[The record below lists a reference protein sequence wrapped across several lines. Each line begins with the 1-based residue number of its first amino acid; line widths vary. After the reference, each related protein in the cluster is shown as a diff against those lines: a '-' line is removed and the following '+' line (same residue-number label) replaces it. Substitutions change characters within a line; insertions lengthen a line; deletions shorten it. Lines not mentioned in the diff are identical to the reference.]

1 MTTVTRLEA
10 TETRS
15 TSTTRDITTNP
26 PSNPLPIYTGYV
38 IRRHLRTAIFWAVAF
53 ALYTALILLTF
64 PSLRDSGAL
73 SMDAYP
79 EAMIEAFNIQD
90 MTEVSN
96 YLESQVTSFAPLVIA
111 FFAIMTFAGAIAGAE
126 ERGSLDITLGTPLPR
141 RDIVLANWIAV
152 AVLLLGILAV
162 TALVT
167 WLTAIAIDVDL
178 GLRRSLEGFLN
189 AFPITMAFGSLALAL
204 SAWLRS
210 RGAVIGIS
218 FAVLFLM
225 YLVNIIGLIA
235 DRYDDLRW
243 ASAFRYYGSA
253 IMDGINWGHVGIL
266 MAVSGVLLAAA
277 IALFDR
283 RDVYT

>member
-10 TETRS
+10 TEAQS
-15 TSTTRDITTNP
+15 TSTTRHITTNP

-53 ALYTALILLTF
+53 ALYTALILATF

-152 AVLLLGILAV
+152 AVLLLGILTV

-178 GLRRSLEGFLN
+178 GLQRSLEGFLN

-204 SAWLRS
+204 SARLRS

-225 YLVNIIGLIA
+225 YLVNIIGQIA
-235 DRYDDLRW
+235 DGYDDLRW
-243 ASAFRYYGSA
+243 GSAFRYYGSA
-253 IMDGINWGHVGIL
+253 IMDGINWGHVAIL
-266 MAVSGVLLAAA
+266 MGASGALLAVA
-277 IALFDR
+277 IWLFDR

>member
-1 MTTVTRLEA
+1 MTTTARRV
-10 TETRS
+10 
-15 TSTTRDITTNP
+15 TTNP
-26 PSNPLPIYTGYV
+26 PSNPLPIYAGYA
-38 IRRHLRTAIFWAVAF
+38 IRKHLRTAIFWAVAF
-53 ALYTALILLTF
+53 SLYSAMLMATY

-90 MTEVSN
+90 MSEVTN
-96 YLESQVTSFAPLVIA
+96 YLESQVTSIAPLVIA

-152 AVLLLGILAV
+152 VVLLLGILTT

-167 WLTAIAIDVDL
+167 WLVAVVIDVDL
-178 GLRRSLEGFLN
+178 GLRRTLEGFLN
-189 AFPITMAFGSLALAL
+189 VFPITMAFGSLALAL
-204 SAWLRS
+204 SARLRS

-225 YLVNIIGLIA
+225 YLINIVGQIA
-235 DRYDDLRW
+235 DELGDLRW
-243 ASAFRYYGSA
+243 VSAFRYYGSA
-253 IMDGINWGHVGIL
+253 IMDGINWGHVAIL
-266 MAVSGVLLAAA
+266 LGVSGLLLLAA
-277 IALFDR
+277 IVLFER

>member
-1 MTTVTRLEA
+1 MTTQTVPTDTRRAQA
-10 TETRS
+10 TPR
-15 TSTTRDITTNP
+15 RVTTNP

-38 IRRHLRTAIFWAVAF
+38 MRRHLRTATFWAVAF
-53 ALYTALILLTF
+53 ALYTALILATF

-90 MTEVSN
+90 MTEVTN

-126 ERGSLDITLGTPLPR
+126 ERGALDIMLGAPLPR

-167 WLTAIAIDVDL
+167 WMTALLIDVDL

-189 AFPITMAFGSLALAL
+189 VFPITMAFGSLALAL
-204 SAWLRS
+204 SARLRS

-218 FAVLFLM
+218 FAVVFLM
-225 YLVNIIGLIA
+225 YLINIVGQIA
-235 DRYDDLRW
+235 DEADSLRW

-253 IMDGINWGHVGIL
+253 IMDGINWGHVAVL
-266 MAVSGVLLAAA
+266 MAVSVALLLAA
-277 IALFDR
+277 IALFER